1 MDKNTILKR
10 GNKIKMNKSLIKELW
25 RENPE
30 VFKLLKEC
38 EDLEEA
44 RKKLFKFSK
53 DLEWKYR
60 EGEEVLHKLEY
71 ATALEA
77 IKVFN
82 NLISLRNEKIAGFS
96 TLGHLRGLTKDNQE
110 ITEEANDGFLEE
122 FIHLFKAMK
131 GKAGISSGWLR
142 PLLEKDGVK
151 IVDFAKI
158 KGREAGTSRSN
169 YLDKLYEK
177 VHSFIDRYPSGCDD
191 KLIKERE
198 ENRQKILDYFG
209 ATIDDWND
217 YYWHLK
223 HIFQDKDD
231 LEKLKK
237 LVPLT
242 EEDIKAIE
250 IAIENKIPFGITPY
264 YLSLFDFSRSDR
276 KNDYQVRSQ
285 VIPPIHY
292 VTLMKEHRKER
303 SYYFDF
309 MGEHDTSPEEL
320 ITRRYPMISIL
331 KPYDTCPQI
340 CVYCQRNWEITGPMM
355 PEAVPSKESLDK
367 ALDWFAK
374 HTSMKDVLITGG
386 DPLALGDKQ
395 IKYIMD
401 RLCRMEHVINIR
413 WASRTPVTLPMRT
426 TDELTKLIG
435 SYLKPGKRNICVVT
449 HIEGASEVT
458 PELAEAVMKFRKQ
471 GIYVYNQLVYTLET
485 SRRFQNVAARIAMKK
500 AGVDP
505 YYTFYPKG
513 KEEHKDYLVPVA
525 RLWQERKE
533 EARLI
538 PGIFRTDEP
547 VFNVPRLGKNHVR
560 AWQDRELIALNKEG
574 RRIYLWHPWEKGIAS
589 VEPYIYKD
597 LPIYKYLQ
605 ELKTRGENIEEY
617 KSIWYYY

>member
-1 MDKNTILKR
+1 
-10 GNKIKMNKSLIKELW
+10 MNKGLIEELW

-38 EDLEEA
+38 EDLEEV

-60 EGEEVLHKLEY
+60 EGEAELHKLEY
-71 ATALEA
+71 AAALES

-82 NLISLRNEKIAGFS
+82 NLISSRNEKIAGFS
-96 TLGHLRGLTKDNQE
+96 TLDYLMQTVKDNKKDIEE
-110 ITEEANDGFLEE
+110 ISEGFLEE

-158 KGREAGTSRSN
+158 KGREAGIARSN

-177 VHSFIDRYPSGCDD
+177 VHGFINRYPSGCDASM
-191 KLIKERE
+191 IIERE
-198 ENRQKILDYFG
+198 ENCKKILGYFG
-209 ATIDDWND
+209 ATLDDWKD
-217 YYWHLK
+217 YQWQLK
-223 HIFQDKDD
+223 HIFHNMNH
-231 LEKLKK
+231 LEGLKK
-237 LVPLT
+237 LVSLS
-242 EEDIKAIE
+242 EEDIEAIK

-264 YLSLFDFSRSDR
+264 YLSLFDFSRNDR
-276 KNDYQVRSQ
+276 KYDYQVRSQ

-292 VTLMKEHRKER
+292 VTLMKEHRKEKA
-303 SYYFDF
+303 YYFDF
-309 MGEHDTSPEEL
+309 MGEHDTSPKEL
-320 ITRRYPMISIL
+320 VTRRYPMISIL

-355 PEAVPSKESLDK
+355 PEGEVSKKALDN

-374 HTSMKDVLITGG
+374 NTSMRDVLITGG
-386 DPLALGDKQ
+386 DPLALDDGQ
-395 IKYIMD
+395 IKYILD
-401 RLCRMEHVINIR
+401 RLSQMEHVINIR
-413 WASRTPVTLPMRT
+413 WGTRTPVTIPMRI
-426 TDELTKLIG
+426 TDELSALIG
-435 SYLKPGKRNICVVT
+435 SYIKPGKRNICIVT
-449 HIEGASEVT
+449 HIESSAEVT

-513 KEEHKDYLVPVA
+513 KVETKDYLVPVA

-533 EARLI
+533 EARLL
-538 PGIFRTDEP
+538 PGQFRTDEP
-547 VFNVPRLGKNHVR
+547 VFNVPRLGKNHIR
-560 AWQDRELIALNKEG
+560 AWQDRELIGLNKEG
-574 RRIYLWHPWEKGIAS
+574 QRIYLWHPWEKGIAS

-605 ELKTRGENIEEY
+605 ELAKRGENIEEY

>member
-1 MDKNTILKR
+1 L
-10 GNKIKMNKSLIKELW
+10 
-25 RENPE
+25 
-30 VFKLLKEC
+30 
-38 EDLEEA
+38 
-44 RKKLFKFSK
+44 
-53 DLEWKYR
+53 
-60 EGEEVLHKLEY
+60 
-71 ATALEA
+71 
-77 IKVFN
+77 
-82 NLISLRNEKIAGFS
+82 
-96 TLGHLRGLTKDNQE
+96 
-110 ITEEANDGFLEE
+110 
-122 FIHLFKAMK
+122 
-131 GKAGISSGWLR
+131 
-142 PLLEKDGVK
+142 
-151 IVDFAKI
+151 
-158 KGREAGTSRSN
+158 
-169 YLDKLYEK
+169 
-177 VHSFIDRYPSGCDD
+177 
-191 KLIKERE
+191 
-198 ENRQKILDYFG
+198 
-209 ATIDDWND
+209 DDWDD

-231 LEKLKK
+231 LENLKK

-242 EEDIKAIE
+242 KDDIKAIE

-276 KNDYQVRSQ
+276 KYDYQVRSQ
-285 VIPPIHY
+285 VLPPMHY
-292 VTLMKEHRKER
+292 VTLMKKHRKER

-309 MGEHDTSPEEL
+309 MGEHDTSPEAL

-355 PEAVPSKESLDK
+355 PEAMPSKESLDK
-367 ALDWFAK
+367 ALDWFAN
-374 HTSMKDVLITGG
+374 HTSMIDVLITGG
-386 DPLALGDKQ
+386 DPLALGDEK

-401 RLCRMEHVINIR
+401 RLCKMEHVINIR
-413 WASRTPVTLPMRT
+413 WATRTPVTVPMRI
-426 TDELTKLIG
+426 TDKLAKLIG
-435 SYLKPGKRNICVVT
+435 SYIKPGKRNICVVT

-574 RRIYLWHPWEKGIAS
+574 RRIYLWHPWEKGIAF
-589 VEPYIYKD
+589 VEPYVYKD

-605 ELKTRGENIEEY
+605 ELAKRGENIEEY
-617 KSIWYYY
+617 KSIWHYY

>member
-1 MDKNTILKR
+1 
-10 GNKIKMNKSLIKELW
+10 MNKSLIEELW
-25 RENPE
+25 KENPE
-30 VFKLLKEC
+30 IFKLLKES
-38 EDLEEA
+38 EDLEKA
-44 RKKLFKFSK
+44 RQGLFKFSK

-60 EGEEVLHKLEY
+60 EGKEELHKLEY

-82 NLISLRNEKIAGFS
+82 NFISPRNEEISGFS
-96 TLGHLRGLTKDNQE
+96 TLDYLRNLAKDDQG
-110 ITEEANDGFLEE
+110 ITEEVSDGFLEE
-122 FIHLFKAMK
+122 FIHLFKAME
-131 GKAGISSGWLR
+131 GKADISSGWLR

-158 KGREAGTSRSN
+158 KGREAGISRSN

-177 VHSFIDRYPSGCDD
+177 VHNFIDRYPSGCDD

-198 ENRQKILDYFG
+198 GNRQKILDYFG
-209 ATIDDWND
+209 ASINDWND

-223 HIFQDKDD
+223 HIFQDKND
-231 LEKLKK
+231 LENLKK

-292 VTLMKEHRKER
+292 VTLMKEHRKEI

-386 DPLALGDKQ
+386 DPLALGDEK

-401 RLCRMEHVINIR
+401 RLCQMEHVINIR
-413 WASRTPVTLPMRT
+413 WATRTPVTLPMRI

-513 KEEHKDYLVPVA
+513 KEETEDYLVPVA

-605 ELKTRGENIEEY
+605 ELAKRGEDIEEY

>member
-1 MDKNTILKR
+1 MSKGLNKN
-10 GNKIKMNKSLIKELW
+10 LW
-25 RENPE
+25 EENQE
-30 VFKLLKEC
+30 IFELLKESK
-38 EDLEEA
+38 DLPEA
-44 RKKLFKFSK
+44 RQNLFKFSK

-96 TLGHLRGLTKDNQE
+96 TLEHLRNLIKDNQE
-110 ITEEANDGFLEE
+110 ITEEVSDGFLEE

-142 PLLEKDGVK
+142 PLLEKGGVK
-151 IVDFAKI
+151 IADFAKI

-177 VHSFIDRYPSGCDD
+177 VHSFINRYPSGCNEE
-191 KLIKERE
+191 LIKERE
-198 ENRQKILDYFG
+198 KNRQKILDYFG
-209 ATIDDWND
+209 ATIDDWKD
-217 YYWHLK
+217 YQWQFK
-223 HIFQDKDD
+223 HIFHNMNH
-231 LEKLKK
+231 LEGLKR
-237 LVPLT
+237 LVSLT
-242 EEDIKAIE
+242 DEDIEAIK

-264 YLSLFDFSRSDR
+264 YLSLFDFSCGDR

-285 VIPPIHY
+285 VIPPLHY

-320 ITRRYPMISIL
+320 ITRRYPMVSIL

-355 PEAVPSKESLDK
+355 PEGRVGKKALDT
-367 ALDWFAK
+367 ALDWFARN
-374 HTSMKDVLITGG
+374 TSMRDVLITGG
-386 DPLALGDKQ
+386 DPLALDDEQ

-401 RLCRMEHVINIR
+401 RLCQMEHVINIR
-413 WASRTPVTLPMRT
+413 WGTRTPVTVPMRI
-426 TDELTKLIG
+426 TDELAKLIG
-435 SYLKPGKRNICVVT
+435 SYIKPGKRNICIVT

-458 PELAEAVMKFRKQ
+458 PELAEAVMKFRRQ

-485 SRRFQNVAARIAMKK
+485 SRRFHNVAARIAMKK

-513 KEEHKDYLVPVA
+513 KEETKDYLVPVA

-533 EARLI
+533 EARLL
-538 PGIFRTDEP
+538 PGQFRTDEP
-547 VFNVPRLGKNHVR
+547 VFNVPRLGKNHIR
-560 AWQDRELIALNKEG
+560 AWQDRELIGLNKDG
-574 RRIYLWHPWEKGIAS
+574 QRIYLWHPWEKGIAS

-605 ELKTRGENIEEY
+605 ELAKRGEDIEEY

>member
-1 MDKNTILKR
+1 
-10 GNKIKMNKSLIKELW
+10 MNKSLIEELW
-25 RENPE
+25 KENTE
-30 VFKLLKEC
+30 IFKLLKES
-38 EDLEEA
+38 EDLEKA
-44 RKKLFKFSK
+44 RQSLFKFSK

-60 EGEEVLHKLEY
+60 EGKEELHKLEY

-82 NLISLRNEKIAGFS
+82 NFISPRNEEISGFS
-96 TLGHLRGLTKDNQE
+96 TLDYLRQVAKENQKIIQE
-110 ITEEANDGFLEE
+110 IDEGFLEE

-131 GKAGISSGWLR
+131 GKADISSGWLK

-151 IVDFAKI
+151 IVDFTKI
-158 KGREAGTSRSN
+158 KGREAGISRSN

-177 VHSFIDRYPSGCDD
+177 VHGFINRYPSGCDD

-209 ATIDDWND
+209 ATINNWND
-217 YYWHLK
+217 HYWHLK

-231 LEKLKK
+231 LENLKK

-320 ITRRYPMISIL
+320 ITRRYAMISIL

-355 PEAVPSKESLDK
+355 PEAIPSKESLDK

-386 DPLALGDKQ
+386 DPLALGDEQ

-401 RLCRMEHVINIR
+401 RLCQMEHVINIR
-413 WASRTPVTLPMRT
+413 WGTRTPVTVPMRI
-426 TDELTKLIG
+426 TDKLAKLIG
-435 SYLKPGKRNICVVT
+435 SYIEPGKRNVCIVT
-449 HIEGASEVT
+449 HIESSSEVT
-458 PELAEAVMKFRKQ
+458 PELARAVMKFRRQ
-471 GIYVYNQLVYTLET
+471 GIYVYNQLVYNLET

-513 KEEHKDYLVPVA
+513 KEETEDYLVPVA

-605 ELKTRGENIEEY
+605 ELAKRGEDTEEY

>member
-1 MDKNTILKR
+1 MKKN
-10 GNKIKMNKSLIKELW
+10 LIKELW

-44 RKKLFKFSK
+44 RKKLFEFSK

-60 EGEEVLHKLEY
+60 EGEAELHKLEY
-71 ATALEA
+71 AAALES

-82 NLISLRNEKIAGFS
+82 NLISSRNEKIAGFS
-96 TLGHLRGLTKDNQE
+96 TLDYLWNLAKDNQE
-110 ITEEANDGFLEE
+110 ITEEVSNSFLEE

-131 GKAGISSGWLR
+131 GKADISSGWLR
-142 PLLEKDGVK
+142 PLLEKDGIK
-151 IVDFAKI
+151 IIDFAKI
-158 KGREAGTSRSN
+158 KGREAGISRSN

-177 VHSFIDRYPSGCDD
+177 VHNFIDHYPSGCDD

-198 ENRQKILDYFG
+198 ENRQKILYYFG

-217 YYWHLK
+217 YRWHLK
-223 HIFQDKDD
+223 HIFQDKEDLKHLQKLIPLADD
-231 LEKLKK
+231 
-237 LVPLT
+237 
-242 EEDIKAIE
+242 DIKAIE

-276 KNDYQVRSQ
+276 RYDYQVRSQ
-285 VIPPIHY
+285 VIPPMHY

-303 SYYFDF
+303 AYYFDF
-309 MGEHDTSPEEL
+309 MGEHDTSPKEL
-320 ITRRYPMISIL
+320 VTRRYPMISIL
-331 KPYDTCPQI
+331 KPIDTCPQI

-355 PEAVPSKESLDK
+355 PKGMVGKKALDN

-374 HTSMKDVLITGG
+374 NTSMRDVLITGG
-386 DPLALGDKQ
+386 DPLALGDKR
-395 IKYIMD
+395 IEYIMD
-401 RLCRMEHVINIR
+401 RLCQMEHVINIR
-413 WASRTPVTLPMRT
+413 WGTRTPVTIPMRI
-426 TDELTKLIG
+426 TDELAKLIG
-435 SYLKPGKRNICVVT
+435 SYIKPGKRNICIVT
-449 HIEGASEVT
+449 HIESSSEVT
-458 PELAEAVMKFRKQ
+458 PELAEAVMKFRRQ

-513 KEEHKDYLVPVA
+513 KEETEDYLVPVA

-533 EARLI
+533 EARLL
-538 PGIFRTDEP
+538 PGQFRTDEP
-547 VFNVPRLGKNHVR
+547 VFNVPRLGKNHIR
-560 AWQDRELIALNKEG
+560 AWQDRELIGLNKEG
-574 RRIYLWHPWEKGIAS
+574 QRIYLWHPWEKGIAS

-605 ELKTRGENIEEY
+605 ELAKRGEDIEEY